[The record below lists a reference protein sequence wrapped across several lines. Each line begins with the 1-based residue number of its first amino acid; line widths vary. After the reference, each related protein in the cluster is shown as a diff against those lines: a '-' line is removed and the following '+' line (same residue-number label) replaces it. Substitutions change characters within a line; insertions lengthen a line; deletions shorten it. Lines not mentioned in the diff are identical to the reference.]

1 MEKEKK
7 KKKKYKILKIL
18 AKIFA
23 GLFIFIIL
31 LLLFIRSPWG
41 QDIIKNQVV
50 NNISGKTNT
59 DITLDKLFITFSG
72 NIQLDGLYLED
83 KNGDTLVY
91 SKSLEADIPIWPII
105 QGNAISVDNL
115 DWEGLKANIVRKD
128 SVEGFNY
135 EFLMEAFATDTTQ
148 QASQEPTPQD
158 TTASQEIN
166 IGNLNFKNFN
176 ITFKDDVMG
185 IDTEV
190 SLGELILELEKTDL
204 EKMDFRAGNASIT
217 NTKIKYSQNKP
228 FPESEDEQPAP
239 MPYLV
244 VDNFNLGNV
253 QIDYNS
259 IPDGIN
265 ANLDVQEF
273 LAEVPL
279 MDLKAQEIE
288 VSKVALNNSDIKL
301 EMKTMVQPQDTTA
314 TETTPFSWPDWQV
327 AVNEINFSDNNISY
341 LVDGAEPKKGEFNA
355 EALVLDSLNLNANN
369 LYLKDK
375 IAGVEIAAF
384 NFKEASGLDLN
395 QLNFNLYLEESQL
408 DLTEFALALNENR
421 LEGEAGLK
429 YNSVQDLIDNFETA
443 ELSLDLPTI
452 LLDVEDAFRF
462 QPNLRSNPYIKE
474 LSANKVSGNLKAS
487 GKLSDIAIS
496 RANLN
501 WKNTSLSANGN
512 IYNAIDPDNIRF
524 NIPRFNA
531 KSRKSDLTGFVS
543 EKDLGI
549 SIPKNIQLSGNFRG
563 SPEDLSAKAFLK
575 TSEGNIRI
583 NGNFSNQQEIV
594 FEGKMTSEE
603 LQLGNILQNES
614 LGALNLEV
622 ETSGRGSTV
631 NTLDATLDAT
641 IQSFSYNDYG
651 IEGLKISGDINDG
664 TGTISSNFKDDNLEL
679 VLNSQVELDSVKP
692 KANLNLD
699 LKGAKLQE
707 LGLSSRDIRMAFK
720 LDAEF
725 EGNADEYETYANFT
739 DAVVVYDNNTYLPG
753 DLNAHAFVRTDSTSL
768 QISNKILDLDLK
780 SNADPIDFSKALNR
794 HYESYFTEVDPL
806 DTVQKPVNLKLRG
819 TIIDAPVLNEVFLA
833 NLEQLDTIHIEADF
847 IEKERKFDAL
857 VSLPYINYSGSEI
870 DSLEFSLNSDPE
882 NFDFNLG
889 FRAINSGPIAIQE
902 TDFNGSLT
910 EDKLFLD
917 FTSNQGEER
926 LIHMASEITKPGDS
940 LRFYINPEDLILN
953 KNEWNIASGNE
964 IIVYGEDITAN
975 NFRLSRNNQEMLL
988 SSELSQSDKNHIGM
1002 EFNNF
1007 NLGALLN
1014 YLNPEEELATGQL
1027 NGYLIFEDPMQKI
1040 GILAGMEI
1048 NQLKAM
1054 GVELGKLSLNS
1065 TPKADF
1071 QYDVGL
1077 ALKGENVDLDMNG
1090 DFQALDTTTTLDFEM
1105 QINKIN
1111 MKTLAAIS
1119 QDAITDGQGSISGNL
1134 SLEGTT
1140 TEPEYKG
1147 QLNFDEAQF
1156 NVALL
1161 NVPFTLP
1168 SETLEFDNQGIYF
1181 NEFRVEDKDS
1191 NSFVVNGEVLTE
1203 SLINPKFDLNFKARQ
1218 FQILNSSKED
1228 NEMFYGTATFDA
1240 DASLTGDLNIPKL
1253 DMNIT
1258 IGSNTDFTYVMA
1270 EEELAM
1276 QEREGIVIFTNR
1288 EDPDDILTGSEE
1300 EKSATLTGYNV
1311 SARININEDAAFNII
1326 IDEQTGDNFRVKGEG
1341 ELDFNM
1347 SPNGR
1352 MTLAGRY
1359 TMSGGH
1365 YEMSLYSLVKRR
1377 FEIADGS
1384 RITWSGDPLDATLD
1398 VSAIYKVETSPAS
1411 LMATNRSA
1419 GDNNQFR
1426 RELPFLVY
1434 LNVDGELMQP
1444 KLSFGLQMPD
1454 DEQGAA
1460 GGQIYGRLQQLNS
1473 QEAELNKQVFS
1484 LLVLN
1489 RFYPTSG
1496 SAGDSGGN
1504 LAIARDNLSQA
1515 LSDQLNMFSEKLLG
1529 DTGVE
1534 LNFGVDS
1541 YTDYSGNTATERT
1554 EVDIEAQKRLLDD
1567 RLIVSVGSEV
1577 GVQGSNRPGE
1587 EASPVIGNVS
1597 IEYLLTESGRFRLKG
1612 FRRNEFENVI
1622 DGQLIISGI
1631 AFIFTREFNEFQEL
1645 WDNFFLKERE
1655 AEEEESAEN
1664 NDKED

>member
-1 MEKEKK
+1 M
-7 KKKKYKILKIL
+7 
-18 AKIFA
+18 
-23 GLFIFIIL
+23 
-31 LLLFIRSPWG
+31 
-41 QDIIKNQVV
+41 V

-59 DITLDKLFITFSG
+59 EISIDKLFITFAG

-83 KNGDTLVY
+83 KEGDTLVY
-91 SKSLEADIPIWPII
+91 SRSLEADIPIWPII
-105 QGNAISVDNL
+105 QGNAISIDNL

-128 SVEGFNY
+128 SLKGFNY

-148 QASQEPTPQD
+148 QNTQQPRSQD
-158 TTASQEIN
+158 TAATQEIN
-166 IGNLNFKNFN
+166 IGNLNLKNFN

-185 IDTEV
+185 VATQL

-217 NTKIKYSQNKP
+217 NAQINYTQNKP
-228 FPESEDEQPAP
+228 FPEPENEEPAP

-244 VDNFNLGNV
+244 VDNFNLKNV
-253 QIDYNS
+253 QVDYNS

-265 ANLDVQEF
+265 ANLDIQEF

-288 VSKVALNNSDIKL
+288 VNMVALNNSDIKV
-301 EMKTMVQPQDTTA
+301 EMKTLEKVEDTTT
-314 TETTPFSWPDWQV
+314 TEASSFTWPDWQV
-327 AVNEINFSDNNISY
+327 AVNKINFSDNNLSY
-341 LVDGAEPKKGEFNA
+341 LVDGAEPNEGEFNA
-355 EALVLDSLNLNANN
+355 EAVVLDSLNFNANN
-369 LYLKDK
+369 LFLKDNR
-375 IAGVEIAAF
+375 AGAEIAAL
-384 NFKEASGLDLN
+384 NFKEASGINLKK
-395 QLNFNLYLEESQL
+395 LNFNFNIDETQLELSEMI
-408 DLTEFALALNENR
+408 LALNKNQ
-421 LEGEAGLK
+421 LEGEATLQ
-429 YNSVQDLIDNFETA
+429 YNSMQELIDNSETA

-452 LLDVEDAFRF
+452 RVDVEDAFRF
-462 QPNLRSNPYIKE
+462 QPDLKSNPYMQE
-474 LSANKVSGNLKAS
+474 LSTNKVSGNLEAS

-496 RANLN
+496 GANFN
-501 WKNTSLSANGN
+501 WKNTSFSANGN
-512 IYNAIDPDNIRF
+512 IYNATDPDNIRF

-531 KSRKSDLTGFVS
+531 KSRKSDLIGFVS

-549 SIPKNIQLSGNFRG
+549 SIPKTIQLSGNFEG
-563 SPEDLSAKAFLK
+563 GLEDISTKAFLQ

-583 NGNFSNQQEIV
+583 DGNFTNKEDIA
-594 FEGKMTSEE
+594 FEGKVISEE

-614 LGALNLEV
+614 LGALDIEI
-622 ETSGRGSTV
+622 ETSGKGSTV

-641 IQSFSYNDYG
+641 ITSFSYNDYE
-651 IEGLKISGDINDG
+651 IEDLNISGEIDNG
-664 TGTISSNFKDDNLEL
+664 TGHITSGYKDDNLEL
-679 VLNSQVELDSVKP
+679 ALNSQVELDSVKP

-699 LKGAKLQE
+699 LKGARLQE
-707 LGLSSRDIRMAFK
+707 LGIASRDIRISFK
-720 LDAEF
+720 LAAQF
-725 EGNADEYETYANFT
+725 EGNAEEYETYADIK

-753 DLNAHAFVRTDSTSL
+753 DLNAHAFVHTDSTSL

-780 SNADPIDFSKALNR
+780 SNADPLDFTKALNR
-794 HYESYFTEVDPL
+794 HYESYFTDVDPL
-806 DTVQKPVNLKLRG
+806 DTLQKPVNLKLRG
-819 TIIDAPVLNEVFLA
+819 TISDAPVLNEVFLA

-847 IEKERKFDAL
+847 IEKERKLDAL

-902 TDFNGSLT
+902 TDFKGSLT

-917 FTSNQGEER
+917 FTSMQGEDR
-926 LIHMASEITKPGDS
+926 LFHVASEITKPGDS
-940 LRFYINPEDLILN
+940 LRFHINPEDLILN
-953 KNEWNIASGNE
+953 KNEWSIAAGNE
-964 IIVYGEDITAN
+964 MIVYEQDITAN
-975 NFRLSRNNQEMLL
+975 DFRLNRNSQEILL
-988 SSELSQSDKNHIGM
+988 SSELSFSDKNHIGI
-1002 EFNNF
+1002 EFSNF
-1007 NLGALLN
+1007 NLAALLS
-1014 YLNPEEELATGQL
+1014 YFNPEENLASGQL
-1027 NGYLIFEDPMQKI
+1027 NGHLIFEDPLQKI
-1040 GILAGMEI
+1040 GILAGIEI
-1048 NQLKAM
+1048 NQLNVM
-1054 GVELGKLSLNS
+1054 EVELGKLSLNS

-1071 QYDVGL
+1071 FYDVGL
-1077 ALKGENVDLDMNG
+1077 AIKGDNVDLDMNG
-1090 DFQALDTTTTLDFEM
+1090 DFQALDSTTVVDMEM
-1105 QINKIN
+1105 QINKIS
-1111 MKTLAAIS
+1111 MKTLEGFSMGAINN
-1119 QDAITDGQGSISGNL
+1119 GEGSLSGNL
-1134 SLEGTT
+1134 SLGGTT
-1140 TEPEYKG
+1140 TEPEYSG
-1147 QLNFDEAQF
+1147 QLKFDQAKF
-1156 NVALL
+1156 RVTLL
-1161 NVPFTLP
+1161 NAPFTFP
-1168 SETLEFDNQGIYF
+1168 SETLEFDNEGIYF

-1203 SLINPKFDLNFKARQ
+1203 NLLNPMFDLDFKARQ
-1218 FQILNSSKED
+1218 FQVLNSSKEV

-1240 DASLTGDLNIPKL
+1240 DASLTGDLNIPEL
-1253 DMNIT
+1253 DMDIT
-1258 IGSNTDFTYVMA
+1258 IGSNTDFTYVMV

-1276 QEREGIVIFTNR
+1276 QERDGIVIFTNR

-1300 EKSATLTGYNV
+1300 EKSATLTGYNI

-1341 ELDFNM
+1341 ELDFNI

-1365 YEMSLYSLVKRR
+1365 YEMSLYNLVKRR
-1377 FEIADGS
+1377 FEIAEGS
-1384 RITWSGDPLDATLD
+1384 RITWAGDPFDATLD
-1398 VSAIYKVETSPAS
+1398 VSAIYRVEASPSS
-1411 LMATNRSA
+1411 LMATTQGA
-1419 GDNNQFR
+1419 GNNQFR

-1434 LNVDGELMQP
+1434 LNIDGELMQP
-1444 KLSFGLQMPD
+1444 KLSFGLQMPEE
-1454 DEQGAA
+1454 EQGAV
-1460 GGQIYGRLQQLNS
+1460 GGQVYGRIQQLNN

-1504 LAIARDNLSQA
+1504 LAIARDNLNQA
-1515 LSDQLNMFSEKLLG
+1515 LSDQLNMFSDKLLG

-1534 LNFGVDS
+1534 LSFGVDS

-1622 DGQLIISGI
+1622 DGQLIVSGI

-1645 WDNFFLKERE
+1645 WDNFFLKE
-1655 AEEEESAEN
+1655 EEIPAEN
-1664 NDKED
+1664 KDEEKN